1 MNQLL
6 QSNALQELHCEG
18 NLSYVLDDSSLF
30 QTTEFKVLCHQRNSV
45 FVDSSKMI
53 LNGKIQI
60 YYFTGKYISLGEA
73 VRSFQIEDLL
83 RITTELYS
91 SLLEIKKIGFLSLR
105 NVLTDK
111 EHIFVDT
118 NTKKVK
124 WIYLPISNGFTK
136 NEIVSEQEVL
146 KELKQ
151 AIKPLLSEKEAEKY
165 EELINEDISLEQIV
179 SRIKNSAV
187 IQSNKKLPA
196 DAKLRLIIQSTDKDN
211 PLSLIDDKDEY
222 LLGRKASAVDGLING
237 SNLVGRVHCKIIRN
251 GYSFSVID
259 LQSRNGTFVNEERV
273 RPNIMASL
281 SNGDRLRL
289 ANVEFLIIVEEKNSA
304 KAQNTTG

>member
-1 MNQLL
+1 M
-6 QSNALQELHCEG
+6 
-18 NLSYVLDDSSLF
+18 
-30 QTTEFKVLCHQRNSV
+30 
-45 FVDSSKMI
+45 
-53 LNGKIQI
+53 
-60 YYFTGKYISLGEA
+60 
-73 VRSFQIEDLL
+73 
-83 RITTELYS
+83 
-91 SLLEIKKIGFLSLR
+91 
-105 NVLTDK
+105 
-111 EHIFVDT
+111 
-118 NTKKVK
+118 
-124 WIYLPISNGFTK
+124 
-136 NEIVSEQEVL
+136 
-146 KELKQ
+146 
-151 AIKPLLSEKEAEKY
+151 
-165 EELINEDISLEQIV
+165 
-179 SRIKNSAV
+179 SRIKNSTV